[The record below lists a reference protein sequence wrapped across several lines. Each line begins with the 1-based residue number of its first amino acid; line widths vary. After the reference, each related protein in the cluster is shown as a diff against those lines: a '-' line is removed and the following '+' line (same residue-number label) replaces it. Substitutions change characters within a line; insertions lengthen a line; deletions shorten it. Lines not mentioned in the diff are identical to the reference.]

1 MRPAATLTRV
11 ICHRIKPR
19 DHGRRIKPLTTID
32 DHDRRCMRGPRLIHP
47 PRVRQPAGHRTGQR
61 DRSAPNA
68 AGKTLGAAG
77 KTLGAAGKTLH

>member
-32 DHDRRCMRGPRLIHP
+32 DHDRRGVRSPRLIRP
-47 PRVRQPAGHRTGQR
+47 PRVGQPAGHSTGQR
-61 DRSAPNA
+61 DRPARIA
-68 AGKTLGAAG
+68 AGKPLHQAAASYATG
-77 KTLGAAGKTLH
+77 R